1 MLIRHTDGQR
11 CYNLGGLSAKN
22 GRVMRVSC
30 RTGYLCSKTLTVKRS
45 HIPSPPLENTLLP
58 GSLLGPLTAV
68 LKHSKVH
75 RLLGRGRE
83 GRQRSQMSKK
93 ITMMIRITCDL
104 GYRALTKDLRCAA
117 SSVCYHL
124 FNPHSNAMKYG
135 KDSK

>member
-1 MLIRHTDGQR
+1 MAKDVIT
-11 CYNLGGLSAKN
+11 LGASAKN
-22 GRVMRVSC
+22 GRAKRVSC
-30 RTGYLCSKTLTVKRS
+30 RIGYLCSKTLTMKRS

-83 GRQRSQMSKK
+83 GRQRSQMTKK
-93 ITMMIRITCDL
+93 TTTMIRITCDVS
-104 GYRALTKDLRCAA
+104 YRALPEDLRCAA

-135 KDSK
+135 KDRR